1 MYRSITVYPQK
12 SITHFTTGKDATSM
26 SDLITEQEQ
35 PAVSTTGGGDTQ
47 NTGLLKDETFQAIY
61 NSFQLGWSLYELK
74 SRILL
79 ASFDVE
85 LQASQKP
92 GDQQPQGVQ
101 QNPLQAFIDDL
112 FSQAQSVNAPPQPAD
127 DS

>member
-1 MYRSITVYPQK
+1 MKQGIEGA
-12 SITHFTTGKDATSM
+12 GKGVTSV
-26 SDLITEQEQ
+26 SDPGISVPNSSSNGAAAKQENVASSKQ
-35 PAVSTTGGGDTQ
+35 DS
-47 NTGLLKDETFQAIY
+47 GLFKDKTFQAIY
-61 NSFQLGWSLYELK
+61 NAFQLGWSLYELK